1 MGDWLLQTK
10 AEVVGKVVKINP
22 FTVSFHFKSVKTRN
36 VVFNWSPSPPV
47 NVGVSQYNPD
57 SGAFPDIFWQ
67 YALWSLPWFSCN
79 QKQIYIFP
87 FLKPLISLLFLG
99 ILVFI
104 ILIMTEAYSYKTL
117 TGMTGTYL
125 KGNQSRSKEKTSST
139 QHIEKIHASIYKI
152 HLPFAFLICCKKNK
166 FGKFWYALYLRTSR
180 KGQERPCLCE
190 QDSRSTTLKREGRW
204 GEEQNY
210 YLSNTSGLGY
220 VVAGKMF
227 VNPRERSSKLEKN
240 LKLHLENIENKINTY
255 V

>member
-10 AEVVGKVVKINP
+10 AEVVGKVVIKINP

-139 QHIEKIHASIYKI
+139 THRKNTRQH
-152 HLPFAFLICCKKNK
+152 LQNTF
-166 FGKFWYALYLRTSR
+166 T
-180 KGQERPCLCE
+180 LCF
-190 QDSRSTTLKREGRW
+190 SYML
-204 GEEQNY
+204 
-210 YLSNTSGLGY
+210 
-220 VVAGKMF
+220 
-227 VNPRERSSKLEKN
+227 
-240 LKLHLENIENKINTY
+240 
-255 V
+255 